1 MDQAQAEATLEKA
14 KPVPLGGRAA
24 LRRGLRPLRLPG
36 LALLTALIV
45 GAIFIIV
52 TDEQILAAAGNFFS
66 DPLGFFTLTL
76 GKIAWAYAAL
86 IQGAVS
92 NPLDIIAGLFTYI
105 TTGDNSTFLRSLR
118 PISESLVRAT
128 PFIFA
133 GLAVGLGFRAGLFNI
148 GAEGQLIMGGLF
160 SVYVGYAFTGL
171 PIFIH
176 LPLAL
181 AAGFLGGA
189 LWGFIPGFL
198 KARVGAHEV
207 INTIMLNWIAI
218 LFSRWILAG
227 PLSRDGFV
235 PISPNVLPSAAL
247 PQFFPNPIR
256 FHAGFF
262 LALGVAYLVWWFLF
276 KTTAGFELRS
286 VGANPSAARAA
297 GMNIGRNIILAMV
310 LSGGLAGLAGTID
323 VLGWRY
329 NMGVDFAAGVGFD
342 SIAVALIARSHPIGI
357 IFSGLLF
364 GMLRAGTKQMEAI
377 AHVPVDIVFILQ
389 ALIIMFVAAPEIIRL
404 LYRIRVERGVE
415 EAVLTRGWQQ
425 K

>member
-1 MDQAQAEATLEKA
+1 M
-14 KPVPLGGRAA
+14 
-24 LRRGLRPLRLPG
+24 
-36 LALLTALIV
+36 ALLTALII
-45 GAIFIIV
+45 GAIFIII
-52 TDEQILAAAGNFFS
+52 TDEEIVAAAGNFFGN
-66 DPLGFFTLTL
+66 PLGFFSLTL
-76 GKIAWAYAAL
+76 GKIIFAYAAL

-92 NPLDIIAGLFTYI
+92 NPLDIISGLASYI
-105 TTGDNSTFLRSLR
+105 GTGDNELFLRSLR

-133 GLAVGLGFRAGLFNI
+133 GLAVALGFRAGLFNI
-148 GAEGQLIMGGLF
+148 GAEGQLIIGGLF
-160 SVYVGYAFTGL
+160 SVYVGYAITGL

-181 AAGFLGGA
+181 AAGLLGGA
-189 LWGFIPGFL
+189 LWGFIPGYL

-227 PLSRDGFV
+227 PMSRDGFV
-235 PISPNVLPSAAL
+235 PISPSIAESATLPH
-247 PQFFPNPIR
+247 FFPNPIR

-262 LALGVAYLVWWFLF
+262 LAVGAAFLVWWFLY

-286 VGANPSAARAA
+286 VGANPSAAKAA
-297 GMNIGRNIILAMV
+297 GMSISRNIVLAMF

-329 NMGVDFAAGVGFD
+329 NMGVDFAAGLGFD
-342 SIAVALIARSHPIGI
+342 SIAVALIARSHPIGV

-364 GMLRAGTKQMEAI
+364 GMLRAGTKQMEAV

-404 LYRIRVERGVE
+404 IYRIRIEKE
-415 EAVLTRGWQQ
+415 QEAVYTRGWQQ
-425 K
+425 Q

>member
-1 MDQAQAEATLEKA
+1 M
-14 KPVPLGGRAA
+14 
-24 LRRGLRPLRLPG
+24 
-36 LALLTALIV
+36 
-45 GAIFIIV
+45 
-52 TDEQILAAAGNFFS
+52 AAAGNFFS
-66 DPLGFFTLTL
+66 NPLGFFSLTL
-76 GKIAWAYAAL
+76 GKILYAYAAL
-86 IQGAVS
+86 IQGSVS
-92 NPLDIIAGLFTYI
+92 NPLDILAGLLTYI
-105 TTGDNSTFLRSLR
+105 TTGDNQLFLRSLR

-160 SVYVGYAFTGL
+160 SVYVGYAFTDL

-227 PLSRDGFV
+227 PMSRDGFV
-235 PISPNVLPSAAL
+235 PISPNVLESAAL

-262 LALGVAYLVWWFLF
+262 LALGVAFLVWWFLF

-297 GMNIGRNIILAMV
+297 GMNIGRNIVLAMV

-404 LYRIRVERGVE
+404 LYRIRVEKE
-415 EAVLTRGWQQ
+415 PEAVFTRGWQQ
-425 K
+425 Q